1 MRRWVANL
9 CTAILFAAGVCV
21 MPIAAMAAS
30 AHIAVAANFTDAAT
44 EIAAAFTETT
54 GHQAILSYGATGQ
67 FYAQIAQGAPFD
79 ILLAA
84 DAERPARLVDAGNGV
99 PGTAFT
105 YAIGQ
110 LVLYSTDPT
119 LVNGSDTLL
128 VHGANTLEGTGF
140 RKLAMA
146 NPDTAPYGRAAVQVM
161 DALGVFAQLK
171 PKIVQG
177 QNIGQAYQFVH
188 TGNAELGFVAAGQVA
203 HRNDGSR
210 WVVPQELYDPIRQ
223 DAVLLAR
230 GQNNPAATAFL
241 DFLKGDV
248 AGDIIRKY
256 GYAHPE

>member
-1 MRRWVANL
+1 PPFYTPCVSHGYGDHRDLHSFPTRR
-9 CTAILFAAGVCV
+9 
-21 MPIAAMAAS
+21 S
-30 AHIAVAANFTDAAT
+30 
-44 EIAAAFTETT
+44 
-54 GHQAILSYGATGQ
+54 
-67 FYAQIAQGAPFD
+67 
-79 ILLAA
+79 
-84 DAERPARLVDAGNGV
+84 
-99 PGTAFT
+99 
-105 YAIGQ
+105 
-110 LVLYSTDPT
+110 
-119 LVNGSDTLL
+119 SDL
-128 VHGANTLEGTGF
+128 
-140 RKLAMA
+140 
-146 NPDTAPYGRAAVQVM
+146 
-161 DALGVFAQLK
+161 
-171 PKIVQG
+171 G